1 MNPEIILVVSFLS
14 LVAGSVDTDR
24 SGAETGMELDS
35 YPRNG
40 FMCKLLFF
48 CSFLFVTQLSKLI
61 IPILYT

>member
-1 MNPEIILVVSFLS
+1 MKHGIFQLFSFILLVKSFAMDPEIILVVSFLS

-40 FMCKLLFF
+40 FMCK
-48 CSFLFVTQLSKLI
+48 I
-61 IPILYT
+61 

>member
-40 FMCKLLFF
+40 IH
-48 CSFLFVTQLSKLI
+48 V
-61 IPILYT
+61 